1 MDARLILLGAIIKN
15 EKPIHGYELK
25 VKLEESAV
33 HYFTDLSYGRVY
45 YYLDKMEKEGLIKS
59 TSLRDT
65 NRPERTVYEVT
76 RKGRIE
82 FIDRLSKNLF
92 DVEKTL
98 FSVDIGINL
107 IDMLEPKE
115 AKAAIEKR
123 RFYYK
128 DELRVTEIL
137 IKDLDEEGATW
148 NEKMIAQ
155 HLKHH
160 QESELAWLEKVL
172 EHLKP

>member
-25 VKLEESAV
+25 VKLEESAI

-65 NRPERTVYEVT
+65 NRPERTVYETT
-76 RKGRIE
+76 RKGRID

-92 DVEKTL
+92 DVERTL

-107 IDMLEPKE
+107 IDMLEPEE
-115 AKAAIEKR
+115 ARTAIEKR
-123 RFYYK
+123 IYHYK
-128 DELRVTEIL
+128 DELKYVEIL
-137 IKDLDEEGATW
+137 LKELDEEGATW
-148 NEKMIAQ
+148 NEKMIVL
-155 HLKHH
+155 HLKHY
-160 QESELAWLEKVL
+160 QESELAWLGKVL
-172 EHLKP
+172 EHLKQ